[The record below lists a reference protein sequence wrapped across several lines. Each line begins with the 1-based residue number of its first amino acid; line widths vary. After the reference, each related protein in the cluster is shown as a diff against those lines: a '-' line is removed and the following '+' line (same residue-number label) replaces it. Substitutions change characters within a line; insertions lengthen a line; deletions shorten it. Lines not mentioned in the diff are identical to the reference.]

1 MLKFKGYEFQPMDSV
16 LTNFKGFHLTNKWKA
31 FSAVIVKQIK
41 KKQVKKSYSIY
52 KRKEWLPIKHVYTQ

>member
-16 LTNFKGFHLTNKWKA
+16 LTNFKCFHLTNKWKA

-41 KKQVKKSYSIY
+41 KKQVKKAIAFI
-52 KRKEWLPIKHVYTQ
+52 KEKSDFQ

>member
-16 LTNFKGFHLTNKWKA
+16 LTNFKCFHLTNKWEA

-41 KKQVKKSYSIY
+41 KKHVKKNYSIY
-52 KRKEWLPIKHVYTQ
+52 KRKE